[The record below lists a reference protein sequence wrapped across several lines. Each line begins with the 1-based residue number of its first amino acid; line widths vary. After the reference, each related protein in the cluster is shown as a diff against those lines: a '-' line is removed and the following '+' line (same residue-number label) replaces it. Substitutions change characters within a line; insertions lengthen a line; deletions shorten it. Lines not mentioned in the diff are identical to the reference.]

1 MDGTTYG
8 CAATYDLWHQRFGHA
23 NHRRIKFLYDNGIA
37 EGLDVNGKYKHD
49 KRCKCPTCI
58 QTNSDKV
65 HIGNVRKYVDDVTQI
80 GQQVVTDLCGPFAD
94 SVEGYRYVISFTDV
108 YSRFS
113 ASISS
118 EERVMQNRHWSLSLL
133 SLRKK
138 GLW

>member
-1 MDGTTYG
+1 MYCGP
-8 CAATYDLWHQRFGHA
+8 
-23 NHRRIKFLYDNGIA
+23 